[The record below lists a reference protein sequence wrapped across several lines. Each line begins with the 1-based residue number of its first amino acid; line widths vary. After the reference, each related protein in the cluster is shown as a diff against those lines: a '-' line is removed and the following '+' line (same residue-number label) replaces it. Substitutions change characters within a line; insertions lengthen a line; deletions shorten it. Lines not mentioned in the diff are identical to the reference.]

1 MKRLPALVL
10 TVLLTAACLFS
21 GCNIGFPSRSAGT
34 ITGRIYGDPELYQ
47 TGSFTYDAQSVN
59 SVEID
64 WCVGRIDLVCSD
76 NPTLSVREAGE
87 SLPQEK
93 QLHYLVRDGILRI
106 QFWRSGLISSVDD
119 KQKHITVEIPKN
131 LNITVINTSGS
142 IYADSVTA
150 AHTVLDTVSGSINI
164 TALSADSAKIS
175 SVSGSMKI
183 DQAQIANEF
192 GAAGTSGSIKI
203 GGLSAQTAGIGT
215 TSGSISV
222 NSAVIAGKLKLYSVS
237 GSVDASNVSCDTAEI
252 STTSGDVG
260 MELASCG
267 SVSAGTVSGSIDI
280 TLSSGLGAT
289 VEYKSISGRM
299 SSALEYTVS
308 EDKYIFG
315 DGACRIFARTTSGDI
330 SIK

>member
-1 MKRLPALVL
+1 MKRLPAFVL
-10 TVLLTAACLFS
+10 TVLLTAVCLFS
-21 GCNIGFPSRSAGT
+21 GCNISFPGNSNDM
-34 ITGRIYGDPELYQ
+34 ITGRIYSNPELYK

-64 WCVGRIDLVCSD
+64 WCVGRIELVCSD

-93 QLHYLVRDGILRI
+93 QLHYLVKDGILRI
-106 QFWRSGLISSVDD
+106 QFWRSGLNSSVDD
-119 KQKHITVEIPKN
+119 KQKHITVEIPKDS
-131 LNITVINTSGS
+131 NIKVINTSGS
-142 IYADSVTA
+142 IYAGSVTA
-150 AHTVLDTVSGSINI
+150 AHAVLDTVSGSINI

-175 SVSGSMKI
+175 SVSGSIKI
-183 DQAQIANEF
+183 DQAQITNEF
-192 GAAGTSGSIKI
+192 GAAGTSSSIKI
-203 GGLSAQTAGIGT
+203 GELSAQTAGIGT

-222 NSAVIAGKLKLYSVS
+222 NSAVIAGALTLGSVS
-237 GSVDASNVSCDTAEI
+237 GSVDASNISCDTAEI

-260 MELASCG
+260 MGLASCI
-267 SVSAGTVSGSIDI
+267 SASANTVSGSIDI
-280 TLSSGLGAT
+280 TLSGGLGAT